1 MPVDPFRS
9 PRCMDLEIA
18 AILLNKQKNRE
29 VEKMEELFIETKNG
43 KERIDPGLVQKL
55 NLEKGS
61 LSPFTRSRIVGK
73 NGEFPYETATER
85 DPKNNGRTQK
95 PEDGI
100 VETEN
105 VTFSTS
111 EIIDLAHGEDSKT
124 EH

>member
-1 MPVDPFRS
+1 MRYITDS
-9 PRCMDLEIA
+9 
-18 AILLNKQKNRE
+18 KQS
-29 VEKMEELFIETKNG
+29 VSGVYMEELYLETKNG
-43 KERIDPGLVQKL
+43 NIPIDPKVIETF
-55 NLEKGS
+55 NLEKGT

-73 NGEFPYETATER
+73 NGEYPKETKAEK
-85 DPKNNGRTQK
+85 DPKNNATTQK

-111 EIIDLAHGEDSKT
+111 EIIDLAHGEDSF